1 MTGNT
6 RPNGDGAS
14 VLDGMPRLPLL
25 PPDDDDDDDDDEE
38 DLREQ
43 VADLRDT
50 VEQIIA
56 YINETLVPLIGRRQA

>member
-1 MTGNT
+1 
-6 RPNGDGAS
+6 
-14 VLDGMPRLPLL
+14 MPRLPLL